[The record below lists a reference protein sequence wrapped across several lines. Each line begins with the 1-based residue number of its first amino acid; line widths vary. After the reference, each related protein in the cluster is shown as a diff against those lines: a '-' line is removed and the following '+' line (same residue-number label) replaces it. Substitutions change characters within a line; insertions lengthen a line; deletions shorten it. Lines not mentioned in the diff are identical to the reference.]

1 MKQIA
6 WFAVVFAMV
15 AMFSTAFGN
24 VDYYV
29 TLPYNNIGQADTT
42 TIGMAN
48 NFGDNACFSGNF
60 GGEDVVYGLTVLFDD
75 CFEFEF
81 DFSSDSGAYMN
92 AGIALSADST
102 FDSCIVVATT
112 MADGAGSGHILM
124 TRQSLAAG
132 TYYLLIDNA
141 INPACIDKYGLD
153 IRYCTPPP
161 ANDSCRNAESITE
174 DTTVA
179 FSTIYATTEE
189 LYGRPDIWYNYTAP
203 TWGTVTVSFCGSTFD
218 TYFSVYAG
226 GSCDSLG
233 DLVFYDDDGCNDS
246 YWASTGSFRA
256 NSGQNYII
264 QVSGHETGIGQ
275 ITIGFEQGPP
285 PPSNDSCA
293 NAEIISADTTVTF
306 STIYATTE
314 ELYGR
319 PDIWY
324 EYTPQLSGTA
334 TVSLCGSTFDTYFKV
349 FEGGTCDSLG
359 ELVLYDDDGCN
370 DSYWA
375 SSGAF
380 AADSGQ
386 RYLIQVSGHE
396 TGDGQIA
403 VAIEAGTPCDYLIGD
418 ISGDGQRLGGDVT
431 YGVRFFKGIGSAP
444 KDSCYMDST
453 HTYLYVAGDCNG
465 NCEFRG
471 SDITRLVAYFK
482 GNALLACCHFFP
494 TTVPRALKGKKA
506 IFPNDRGAK

>member
-1 MKQIA
+1 MRKA
-6 WFAVVFAMV
+6 FLFAMVFAMII
-15 AMFSTAFGN
+15 ALSTALGS
-24 VDYYV
+24 VDYYM
-29 TLPYNNIGQADTT
+29 TLPYNNSGQADTT
-42 TIGMAN
+42 TIGMVN
-48 NFGDNACFSGNF
+48 DWGDNTCFGSNF
-60 GGEDVVYGLTVLFDD
+60 GGEDVVYALTVLSDS
-75 CFEFEF
+75 CFEF
-81 DFSSDSGAYMN
+81 DFVFHSDSGTYMN

-102 FDSCIVVATT
+102 FDSCIVAATV
-112 MADGAGSGHILM
+112 MADSAGSGHILI
-124 TRQSLAAG
+124 TRQSLATG

-141 INPACIDKYGLD
+141 INPPCIDMYGLD

-161 ANDSCRNAESITE
+161 ANDSCQNAESITE
-174 DTTVA
+174 DTTMA

-203 TWGTVTVSFCGSTFD
+203 TWGTVTVSLCGSTFD

-226 GSCDSLG
+226 GNCDSLG
-233 DLVFYDDDGCNDS
+233 NLVFYDDDGCNDA
-246 YWASTGSFRA
+246 YWASTGSFRVTA
-256 NSGQNYII
+256 GQNYII
-264 QVSGHETGIGQ
+264 QVSGHETGNGQ
-275 ITIGFEQGPP
+275 ITVGFEIGPP

-293 NAEIISADTTVTF
+293 NAETITTDTTVTF

-334 TVSLCGSTFDTYFKV
+334 MVSLCGSTFDTFFKV

-359 ELVLYDDDGCN
+359 GLVLYDDDGCN
-370 DSYWA
+370 DTYWA
-375 SSGAF
+375 SLGVF

-396 TGDGQIA
+396 TGDGQIT
-403 VAIEAGTPCDYLIGD
+403 VTIETGAPCDYLIGD

-453 HTYLYVAGDCNG
+453 NTFLYVAGDCNG

-482 GNALLACCHFFP
+482 GNAQLACCYFFP
-494 TTVPRALKGKKA
+494 TTIPRMLKGKNKVS
-506 IFPNDRGAK
+506 G